1 VNGVVVAFL
10 LGALAGVTAW
20 LIFAEAH
27 RDMESLIRSFPS
39 WTDDDRIE
47 HNQGG

>member
-1 VNGVVVAFL
+1 VNGEVVAFL

-27 RDMESLIRSFPS
+27 CDMKSLIRSFPS

-47 HNQGG
+47 HKQGG

>member
-1 VNGVVVAFL
+1 VNGSVVAFL

-27 RDMESLIRSFPS
+27 RDMEALIRSFPS
-39 WTDDDRIE
+39 RTDDDRIE
-47 HNQGG
+47 HKQGG